1 MHVVEVQKTRSGQ
14 RKGVKARPYRFGG
27 FDILAVNMHPSTGD
41 WKRFMFT
48 VGAWLLPHR
57 STPDL
62 IETFQPV
69 PSRPDDYW
77 TDDLGRCIQW
87 FQSSAQRRLYSPE

>member
-57 STPDL
+57 SAPDL